1 VQGFALVTLAFLIA
15 MGRTWLAIKYFQQMG
30 NEKMV
35 FLGAAILS
43 AFFGQATTAVF
54 GDYYDGEWFIWLVI
68 YGLVYSTF
76 EWSEQERL
84 TEEQEAMEREIEDQ
98 DDQPIE
104 GDWDSPMDAEVE
116 FQTRR

>member
-1 VQGFALVTLAFLIA
+1 
-15 MGRTWLAIKYFQQMG
+15 
-30 NEKMV
+30 
-35 FLGAAILS
+35 
-43 AFFGQATTAVF
+43 
-54 GDYYDGEWFIWLVI
+54 
-68 YGLVYSTF
+68 
-76 EWSEQERL
+76 L